1 MLTTDIFQI
10 VFLTIFVIIGVGS
23 LIIAI
28 RSKEDDD

>member
-1 MLTTDIFQI
+1 MLATDIFQI
-10 VFLTIFVIIGVGS
+10 IFLTIFVIIGVGG